1 MGVIKNPVQQQL
13 YVNYRV
19 DLTPTFLDVTDA
31 AVSVVVV
38 VVVVIAL
45 VLVVMVRHMVFFE
58 QLNKATTTKQN

>member
-45 VLVVMVRHMVFFE
+45 VLVVMAVSYTHLTLPTRRTV
-58 QLNKATTTKQN
+58 